1 MTALE
6 VVASAVGGLL
16 LAWLVVVAA
25 LWVEQRRHADR
36 SSLRELLRLAP
47 DVVRLLR
54 RLVVDRT
61 VRVSVRAW
69 LVVLLA
75 YLLSPIDLVPDFVP
89 VLGWLDDAL
98 IVVIALRFVVRSA
111 GADALERH
119 WPGSPGGLRAL
130 RRVAGVTLPG

>member
-111 GADALERH
+111 GADALVRH

>member
-6 VVASAVGGLL
+6 VVAGAVAGLL
-16 LAWLVVVAA
+16 LAWLLVVAA
-25 LWVEQRRHADR
+25 LWVEQRRHPDR

-54 RLVVDRT
+54 RLVADRT
-61 VRVSVRAW
+61 VRVGVRVW
-69 LVVLLA
+69 LAVLLA

-98 IVVIALRFVVRSA
+98 VVVIALRFVVRSA
-111 GADALERH
+111 GADALVRH
-119 WPGSPGGLRAL
+119 WPGTPGGLRAL
-130 RRVAGVTLPG
+130 CRIAGVTVPG